1 MKQESFISPEVLEL
15 IYRSAHIER
24 WNDHLRVHGFTEL
37 DKQAHKM
44 IIAYVLGKLEEET
57 TQSPLNWELIIE
69 SGVIEF
75 FERVVLTD
83 IKPPIY
89 YELIQHSGPALY
101 DWVVQSLQVVFKP
114 DLLGF
119 IPKMNAYFA
128 QTDHFSKER
137 QIIRASHFLAT
148 LWEFQIIYHLNQT
161 MYGIEDTKRKIEEEL
176 SKHEDLPCFQAYQS
190 HSSIRN
196 FVDLVG
202 QLRFQ
207 KRWASSPR
215 IPETSVLGHML
226 VVAIL
231 SFFGSKAIQACPK
244 RIFTNFFGGL
254 FHDLPEVLTRDIISP
269 VKRSVEGL
277 EQIVKQIECQQ
288 MESRV
293 YPLLPTLWHQ
303 DLRYFTHLEFQNKIQ
318 NGSEVKIMEPYSAI
332 NQYNQDIFC
341 PMDGV
346 LIKANDNLAAF
357 MEAYLSLQTGIRSK
371 ALMEGY
377 EKLLQMGL
385 EKEYTGYEID
395 YKPLYNHFR
404 NQSIRENLN

>member
-1 MKQESFISPEVLEL
+1 MKQEAFISSGVLEL

-24 WNDHLRVHGFTEL
+24 WNDHLRVNGFTEL

-57 TQSPLNWELIIE
+57 THEPLNWELIIE

-101 DWVVQSLQVVFKP
+101 DWVVQSVKNVFEP
-114 DLLGF
+114 DTLGF
-119 IPKMNAYFA
+119 VTKMKAYFHE
-128 QTDHFSKER
+128 TDHFTRER
-137 QIIRASHFLAT
+137 QIVRASHFLAT

-176 SKHEDLPCFQAYQS
+176 SKHKNLASFQAYQANKE
-190 HSSIRN
+190 IRN

-231 SFFGSKAIQACPK
+231 SFFVSKAIQACPK
-244 RIFTNFFGGL
+244 RIFNNFFGGL

-293 YPLLPTLWHQ
+293 YPLLPATWHQ
-303 DLRYFTHLEFQNKIQ
+303 DLRYFTHQEFQNKIQ
-318 NGSEVKIMEPYSAI
+318 SGSEVKILHPFSEI
-332 NQYNQDIFC
+332 NKYNQDGFY

-371 ALMEGY
+371 ALIEGY
-377 EKLLQMGL
+377 DKLFQMGM
-385 EKEYTGYEID
+385 EKEYAGYEID
-395 YKPLYNHFR
+395 FRPLYDQFR
-404 NQSIRENLN
+404 MTAK